1 MNERNI
7 SRNLEDEIIED
18 DDDIA
23 VDRRTFLDDD
33 GIDIYTKKSGEK
45 TVEERIKTSR
55 TTKIKHNNWNN
66 VDYAEDLG
74 TEKITINP
82 HSCQYRS
89 TYEDVEFEKQ
99 FQKIIENSKYKE
111 LLLGEDR
118 IVINS
123 QIINDIIIYCYPK
136 MKQDYSMA
144 RIFVLVCEYCGVGL
158 QAMWK
163 RLSTYLQ
170 MQILEDLREIS
181 KLPDEMLNNN
191 IKLF

>member
-7 SRNLEDEIIED
+7 SRNLEDEIIEE
-18 DDDIA
+18 DDIA
-23 VDRRTFLDDD
+23 VDRRSFLDDD

-89 TYEDVEFEKQ
+89 TYEDVEFEKK

-111 LLLGEDR
+111 LLLGELLKELGK
-118 IVINS
+118 NS
-123 QIINDIIIYCYPK
+123 CGDLIE
-136 MKQDYSMA
+136 SH
-144 RIFVLVCEYCGVGL
+144 VLHLFDVAVG
-158 QAMWK
+158 K
-163 RLSTYLQ
+163 RRDSLGN
-170 MQILEDLREIS
+170 E
-181 KLPDEMLNNN
+181 
-191 IKLF
+191 